1 MTIKYKNIVIDKV
14 KESGSIT
21 DKTLAKKLIKDGY
34 NLSDGLFNK
43 ILLDMEIMGLINVN
57 WLTKDTR
64 RIEIV
69 SKQEEEDDVEMQNE
83 KTLEKDYE
91 NSFPESNNGVWLESN
106 IPSCI

>member
-1 MTIKYKNIVIDKV
+1 LTVKYKNIVIDKI

-34 NLSDGLFNK
+34 NLSDDLFNK
-43 ILLDMEIMGLINVN
+43 ILLDMDIMGLINVN

-64 RIEIV
+64 RIAIV
-69 SKQEEEDDVEMQNE
+69 SKQEEEEDNVEVQNK

-91 NSFPESNNGVWLESN
+91 NSFPESNIGF
-106 IPSCI
+106 

>member
-1 MTIKYKNIVIDKV
+1 MTVKYKNIVIDKV
-14 KESGSIT
+14 KETGSIT
-21 DKTLAKKLIKDGY
+21 DKTLAKSLTKDGH

-43 ILLDMEIMGLINVN
+43 TLLDMEIMGLVKVN

-69 SKQEEEDDVEMQNE
+69 SSQEEEDEVEVQDK

-91 NSFPESNNGVWLESN
+91 NSFPESNDG
-106 IPSCI
+106 I

>member
-1 MTIKYKNIVIDKV
+1 MTVKYKNIVIDKI
-14 KESGSIT
+14 KELGSIT
-21 DKTLAKKLIKDGY
+21 DKALAKRLVKDGY

-64 RIEIV
+64 RIAIV
-69 SKQEEEDDVEMQNE
+69 SKQEEEDDVEMQNK

-91 NSFPESNNGVWLESN
+91 NSFPESNIGV
-106 IPSCI
+106 

>member
-1 MTIKYKNIVIDKV
+1 MTVKYKNIVIDKIR
-14 KESGSIT
+14 ELGSIT
-21 DKTLAKKLIKDGY
+21 DKALAKKLIKDGY

-64 RIEIV
+64 RIAIV
-69 SKQEEEDDVEMQNE
+69 SKQEEEDDVEMQNK

-91 NSFPESNNGVWLESN
+91 NSFPESNIDV
-106 IPSCI
+106 

>member
-1 MTIKYKNIVIDKV
+1 MTVKYKNIVIDKI
-14 KESGSIT
+14 KELGSIT
-21 DKTLAKKLIKDGY
+21 DKALAKKLVKDGY

-64 RIEIV
+64 RIAIV

-91 NSFPESNNGVWLESN
+91 NSFPESNNGV
-106 IPSCI
+106 

>member
-1 MTIKYKNIVIDKV
+1 MDKI
-14 KESGSIT
+14 KESSSIT
-21 DKTLAKKLIKDGY
+21 DKTLAKSLAKDGY
-34 NLSDGLFNK
+34 QLSDALFNK
-43 ILLDMEIMGLINVN
+43 TLLDMEIMGLVKVN

-91 NSFPESNNGVWLESN
+91 NSFPESNNNV
-106 IPSCI
+106 

>member
-1 MTIKYKNIVIDKV
+1 LTIKYKNIVIDKI

-21 DKTLAKKLIKDGY
+21 DKTLAKNLIKDGY

-64 RIEIV
+64 RIAIV
-69 SKQEEEDDVEMQNE
+69 SKQEEEDDVKMQNE

-91 NSFPESNNGVWLESN
+91 NSFPESNTDV
-106 IPSCI
+106 

>member
-1 MTIKYKNIVIDKV
+1 MTVKYKNIVIDKI
-14 KESGSIT
+14 KELGSIT

-34 NLSDGLFNK
+34 NLSDDLFNK
-43 ILLDMEIMGLINVN
+43 ILLDMEIMGLVSVN

-64 RIEIV
+64 RIAIV

-91 NSFPESNNGVWLESN
+91 NSFPESNNGV
-106 IPSCI
+106 

>member
-64 RIEIV
+64 RIAIV
-69 SKQEEEDDVEMQNE
+69 SKQEEEDDVEMQNK

-91 NSFPESNNGVWLESN
+91 DSFPEPNNHV
-106 IPSCI
+106 

>member
-1 MTIKYKNIVIDKV
+1 MTVKYKNIVIDKI
-14 KESGSIT
+14 KELGSIT

-34 NLSDGLFNK
+34 HLSDDLFNK

-64 RIEIV
+64 RIAIV

-91 NSFPESNNGVWLESN
+91 NSFPESNIGV
-106 IPSCI
+106 